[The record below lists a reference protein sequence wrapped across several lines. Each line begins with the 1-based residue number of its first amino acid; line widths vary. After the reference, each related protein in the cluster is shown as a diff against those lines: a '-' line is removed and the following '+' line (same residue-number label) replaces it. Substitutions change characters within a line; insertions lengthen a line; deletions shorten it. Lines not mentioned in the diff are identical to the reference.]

1 MKTVNKNKFICNSKI
16 ISKLLTV
23 ILELLQPQTLFAIFY
38 QRHQSNKRHLRHFEN
53 NIIASSSQI
62 SH

>member
-53 NIIASSSQI
+53 NNKS
-62 SH
+62 